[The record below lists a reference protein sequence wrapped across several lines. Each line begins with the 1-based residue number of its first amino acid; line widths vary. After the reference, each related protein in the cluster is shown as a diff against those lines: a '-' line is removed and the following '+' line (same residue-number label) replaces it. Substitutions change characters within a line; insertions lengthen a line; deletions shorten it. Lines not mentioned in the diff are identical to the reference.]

1 MRTGGD
7 VIVLWAAEA
16 SPDTCV
22 WASHAPPGVR
32 VMLAAP
38 DALGRAVPAALARGP
53 VIAIVGNDRDA
64 HRALALGVDE
74 VLRAHAASHEAL
86 LGAAESARLRAI
98 GRDARP
104 RSSSPVDEDAKAIEL
119 LAASVGYRLANP
131 LAVASL
137 NVEVLRGAMSAM
149 TGLADAYVRDTAA
162 RAQQPPVR
170 GSDELR
176 AVALRASAP
185 PSAELHATMD
195 ELARALQEAST
206 AVSQVYAL
214 VAPDEFD
221 DACDLCS
228 VVSEV
233 AKLVAV
239 VVERVA
245 ELRVDLPSEPCRA
258 AMPRSQIVQALTA
271 LLSNSLQ
278 AVRDPARHGR
288 RGTVTLRLWARE
300 DVALLEVIDNGI
312 GMSPS
317 VRARALDPFFTTREG
332 STGLGLSMVAERV
345 RRAGGEIVLESE
357 HGLGT
362 TVRLF
367 VPLAPPGAVDAVST
381 RSN

>member
-1 MRTGGD
+1 MQASGD
-7 VIVLWAAEA
+7 VIVLWAAEV

-22 WASHAPPGVR
+22 WVSHAPPGVR

-38 DALGRAVPAALARGP
+38 ETLGRAVPAALARGP
-53 VIAIVGNDRDA
+53 VIAIVGNDREA

-74 VLRAHAASHEAL
+74 VLRAHAATHEAL
-86 LGAAESARLRAI
+86 AAAAESARLRAI

-104 RSSSPVDEDAKAIEL
+104 RSSSAIDEDAKAIEL

-137 NVEVLRGAMSAM
+137 NVEVLRTAMGAI

-162 RAQQPPVR
+162 RQYPQRGAEAQRV
-170 GSDELR
+170 
-176 AVALRASAP
+176 VALRASAP
-185 PSAELHATMD
+185 PSLELAATMD
-195 ELARALQEAST
+195 DLTSALREAST

-214 VAPDEFD
+214 VAPDEFE
-221 DACDLCS
+221 DACDSGS

-233 AKLVAV
+233 AKLVGV

-245 ELRVDLPSEPCRA
+245 DLRVELPAEPCRA
-258 AMPRSQIVQALTA
+258 VMPRSQVVQALSA

-278 AVRDPARHGR
+278 AVRDAARGGR
-288 RGTVTLRLWARE
+288 RGTITMRVWARE
-300 DVALLEVIDNGI
+300 DVALVEVIDNGL
-312 GMSPS
+312 GMSPA
-317 VRARALDPFFTTREG
+317 VRARALEPFFTTRDG

-345 RRAGGEIVLESE
+345 RRTGGEIVLESE
-357 HGLGT
+357 QGLGT

-367 VPLAPPGAVDAVST
+367 VPLAPPGEAESERAD
-381 RSN
+381 SN

>member
-1 MRTGGD
+1 
-7 VIVLWAAEA
+7 
-16 SPDTCV
+16 
-22 WASHAPPGVR
+22 
-32 VMLAAP
+32 MLAAP

-86 LGAAESARLRAI
+86 LAAAESARLRAI

-104 RSSSPVDEDAKAIEL
+104 QSGTPVDEDAKAIEL

-170 GSDELR
+170 GPDGASPASPERGRNSDPLR
-176 AVALRASAP
+176 VVALRASAP

-214 VAPDEFD
+214 VAPDEFEE
-221 DACDLCS
+221 ACDLCS

-233 AKLVAV
+233 AKLVGV

-245 ELRVDLPSEPCRA
+245 ELRVDLPSEPCRG
-258 AMPRSQIVQALTA
+258 AMPRSQIVQALSA

-278 AVRDPARHGR
+278 AVRDPARNGR
-288 RGTVTLRLWARE
+288 RGTITLRLWARE
-300 DVALLEVIDNGI
+300 DVALLEVIDNGV
-312 GMSPS
+312 GMTPS

-367 VPLAPPGAVDAVST
+367 VPLAPPGDVEAVGT

>member
-7 VIVLWAAEA
+7 VIVLWAAES

-86 LGAAESARLRAI
+86 LAAAESARLRAI

-104 RSSSPVDEDAKAIEL
+104 RSGSPVDEDAKAIEL

-162 RAQQPPVR
+162 RAQPPVR
-170 GSDELR
+170 GADELR
-176 AVALRASAP
+176 VVALRASAP

-214 VAPDEFD
+214 VAPDEFEE
-221 DACDLCS
+221 ACDLCS

-233 AKLVAV
+233 AKLVGV

-245 ELRVDLPSEPCRA
+245 ELRVDLPSESCRG
-258 AMPRSQIVQALTA
+258 AMPRSQIVQALSA

-278 AVRDPARHGR
+278 AVRDSARSGR
-288 RGTVTLRLWARE
+288 RGTITLRLWARE
-300 DVALLEVIDNGI
+300 DVALLEVIDNGV
-312 GMSPS
+312 GMTPS

-367 VPLAPPGAVDAVST
+367 VPLAPPSDVDAIGT